1 MRPFGLPSKRQNC
14 SLCGTNPSLLC
25 LADSKRWAQ
34 NEGINSNGRAGWSRF
49 GAISSCSRILLP
61 TKNKATVL
69 DLMDALSSSEACVLL
84 DVRNSNQFSMC
95 RLPRAF
101 SLPLRGIIEQP
112 DSAAVKIRGVMSSQ
126 NSVLFVLCRRG
137 IDSRFAT
144 HLLLKLGFQ
153 NARDVTGG
161 LDAWR
166 RDVDPTF
173 PIY

>member
-1 MRPFGLPSKRQNC
+1 M
-14 SLCGTNPSLLC
+14 
-25 LADSKRWAQ
+25 
-34 NEGINSNGRAGWSRF
+34 
-49 GAISSCSRILLP
+49 LP

-112 DSAAVKIRGVMSSQ
+112 DSAAVKIRGVMSGQ

-153 NARDVTGG
+153 NARDVTAASMHGVG
-161 LDAWR
+161 TLIQHFQYTDLR
-166 RDVDPTF
+166 LQKPTYSRLLLANQP
-173 PIY
+173 PICLRLVLHVKHRK